1 MATLTKHG
9 ITYFQSDLE
18 PATIS
23 VKSDYENTTIDVTID
38 NVTLNFTKDTIGDPR
53 EIN

>member
-18 PATIS
+18 PIS
-23 VKSDYENTTIDVTID
+23 STVKADFENTTD
-38 NVTLNFTKDTIGDPR
+38 
-53 EIN
+53 